1 MKFCGPMLCVRDM
14 EASKRFYTGLF
25 GQKLVLDYGENV
37 TFDGGF
43 SIQVKY
49 QEICGLDPERFP
61 TRYGGNDAELYF
73 EEPEFDRFLEKLAAW
88 PGIEYILPC
97 HEHNWGQRCVCFY
110 DPDRHIIE
118 VGEPMDHVAA
128 RFLKQGM
135 RPEQVAERTM
145 VPLEIVLKI
154 QKAIGE

>member
-1 MKFCGPMLCVRDM
+1 MALSIGPETVSYTHLDVY
-14 EASKRFYTGLF
+14 KR
-25 GQKLVLDYGENV
+25 Q
-37 TFDGGF
+37 
-43 SIQVKY
+43 
-49 QEICGLDPERFP
+49 
-61 TRYGGNDAELYF
+61 
-73 EEPEFDRFLEKLAAW
+73 
-88 PGIEYILPC
+88 EYILPC

-145 VPLEIVLKI
+145 FPLEIVLKI

>member
-49 QEICGLDPERFP
+49 QEICGFP

-145 VPLEIVLKI
+145 FPLEIVLKI